1 MSGKWNQEGVPHKG
15 WSCVDVEDLGE
26 PSETCE
32 MCEAQEIR
40 YVHYMSHP
48 DHPAVLAV
56 GCVCAE
62 RMEEDYAAPKERER
76 RLRGAAARRQRW
88 LGRKWRL
95 SQAGNSYLNT
105 DGFNITIY
113 RKGAGWGGRIL
124 EGRTQRFVESR
135 RDYAS
140 SEAAKLGAF
149 DGMIFL
155 QGKGWGKSRRAI
167 PVA

>member
-15 WSCVDVEDLGE
+15 WTCVDVDDLGE

-48 DHPAVLAV
+48 HYPAVLGV

-62 RMEEDYAAPKERER
+62 NMENDYAAPKERER

-88 LGRKWRL
+88 LTRKWRT
-95 SQAGNSYLNT
+95 SRSGNSYLNT
-105 DGFNITIY
+105 GGFNITVFPQ
-113 RKGAGWGGRIL
+113 GGSWGGRIL
-124 EGRTQRFVESR
+124 ERQTQRSVDSR
-135 RDYAS
+135 RTYATA
-140 SEAAKLGAF
+140 EAAKLGAF
-149 DGMIFL
+149 DGMVFL
-155 QGKGWGKSRRAI
+155 EGKGWGRGSQKR
-167 PVA
+167 